1 MPFRRRKDRGT
12 WLIDF
17 RIGGVRY
24 RHAVP
29 GSLSREQVKAEEE
42 RLRAEARSAGKRA
55 ALGPTVGEAIER
67 YWNEHGKRLA
77 SWRSERTVLTKWS
90 AALGHDTPIMQVP
103 RDDIARIAAGWRG
116 SLSARGRPL
125 SDSSVN
131 RRLDVLQRLWGRAE
145 ELWAWELARVPWR
158 RLKLAEPAPRPRA
171 PTVEQLEAYLAAL
184 PERSRAISRFMALTG
199 LRLGGARAVTRAS
212 IDLANRAIH
221 TISKGRAGGKPTTIP
236 ITLPV
241 AELLASLQPWPDL
254 GCIFRVTTKQ
264 LRNDRERARVQ
275 VGLPD
280 LRSHDMRHAFAQ
292 MLEDAGEGDAITA
305 ALHHADPRLRRR
317 YAAARLE
324 VTRRAIER
332 ALKR

>member
-17 RIGGVRY
+17 RIAGVRY

-42 RLRAEARSAGKRA
+42 RLRAAARAAGQRI
-55 ALGPTVGEAIER
+55 ALGPTVGQAIER

-90 AALGHDTPIMQVP
+90 AALGHDVPIMQVT

-171 PTVEQLEAYLAAL
+171 PTAEQLEAYLAAL
-184 PERSRAISRFMALTG
+184 PERSRAISQFMALTG
-199 LRLGGARAVTRAS
+199 LRLGGCRTVTRAS
-212 IDLANRAIH
+212 IDMANMVIH
-221 TISKGRAGGKPTTIP
+221 ATSKGRAGGKPTTVP
-236 ITLPV
+236 ITAPV
-241 AELLASLQPWPDL
+241 AALLEQIRPWPDV
-254 GCIFRVTTKQ
+254 GCIFRVTTKE
-264 LRNDRERARVQ
+264 LRLDRERAREQ
-275 VGLPD
+275 VELPEF
-280 LRSHDMRHAFAQ
+280 RSHDLRHAFSQ
-292 MLEDAGEGDAITA
+292 MLEDAGEGQVISD
-305 ALHHADPRLRRR
+305 ALHHSNPHLRRR
-317 YAAARLE
+317 YAAARVE
-324 VTRRAIER
+324 VTRQAIER